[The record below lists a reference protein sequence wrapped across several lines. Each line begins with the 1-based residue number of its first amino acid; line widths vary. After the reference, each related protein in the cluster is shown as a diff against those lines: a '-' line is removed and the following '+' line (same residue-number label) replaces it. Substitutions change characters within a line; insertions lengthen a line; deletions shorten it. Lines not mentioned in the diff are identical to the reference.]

1 MESTKVKYQLYY
13 YIPWPECQKLWED
26 DSIHKFI
33 SLTEDGEV
41 FVDKLWFDKNRDNY
55 GL

>member
-13 YIPWPECQKLWED
+13 YIPWLEYQ
-26 DSIHKFI
+26 
-33 SLTEDGEV
+33 
-41 FVDKLWFDKNRDNY
+41 KLWFDENRNNY